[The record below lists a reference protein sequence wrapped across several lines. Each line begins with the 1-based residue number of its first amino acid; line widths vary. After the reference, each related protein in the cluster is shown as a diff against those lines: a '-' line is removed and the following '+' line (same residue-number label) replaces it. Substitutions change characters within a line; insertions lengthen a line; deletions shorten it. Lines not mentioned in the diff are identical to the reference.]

1 MKEASINSHID
12 AGCADSPVPHVTKPL
27 GRGKQPATPVSNKP
41 IKRPERLAQQN
52 YQFLKDPALK
62 KKLTDMGLSAAGPRQ
77 LLERRYTE
85 WVTIWNAN
93 CDATRPK
100 SKTELKWELDIW
112 ERTQGRN
119 TVSAQGAQIKDK
131 DFDGKGWSTTHD
143 SDFRG
148 LIAKARAK
156 VAIKSST
163 PASTESTPAIVE
175 ATSSS
180 TPNPMTLINDAA
192 IPQASTDMSESNG
205 VMAGQEFVEESPRK
219 SRFFKESKGD
229 IPPPS
234 SQYASEVPILRK
246 DVSIASDMS
255 TSQPL
260 QP

>member
-12 AGCADSPVPHVTKPL
+12 AGCTDAPAPRVTKPL
-27 GRGKQPATPVSNKP
+27 GRGKQTAPLVSDKP

-62 KKLTDMGLSAAGPRQ
+62 KKLTDMGLSAAGSRQ

-100 SKTELKWELDIW
+100 SKTELKWELDVW
-112 ERTQGRN
+112 ERTQGKN

-143 SDFRG
+143 SDFRD

-156 VAIKSST
+156 VSLKSST
-163 PASTESTPAIVE
+163 PIIAE

-180 TPNPMTLINDAA
+180 VPNPMTPATKA
-192 IPQASTDMSESNG
+192 GIPQSDTEMSGRDDMI
-205 VMAGQEFVEESPRK
+205 AGQDFDGDSPTK
-219 SRFFKESKGD
+219 SRFFEESKSD
-229 IPPPS
+229 IAPPS
-234 SQYASEVPILRK
+234 SQNVREVPILRK
-246 DVSIASDMS
+246 DASITSDMS